1 MNTIPLERSLSLS
14 RQDSADGIEQFR
26 LTIPKDFIDLL
37 GWKKGDKINAS
48 LIVGGEMISL
58 ERDYRED

>member
-1 MNTIPLERSLSLS
+1 MNKIPLERTLSLS
-14 RQDSADGIEQFR
+14 RQDSSDGIEQFR

-58 ERDYRED
+58 ERDYR